1 MDDDDLSST
10 ANRAIDRVVMHY
22 KKREIANA
30 GSSSDGEGDEWTA
43 ALTPRAVFDRG
54 SGGGGGAGQHRGG
67 EMDIS
72 DESSDMGGEV
82 VLLQDAGHDM
92 PDLTYNVIESMVR
105 CSSVGGCWR
114 VLACAGV

>member
-1 MDDDDLSST
+1 MDDDDPSST

-54 SGGGGGAGQHRGG
+54 GGGRGGAGQHRGG
-67 EMDIS
+67 ETDISS

-105 CSSVGGCWR
+105 CSSVGVCWR
-114 VLACAGV
+114 VGV